1 MTHPIIV
8 TGPQRAGTTIAAH
21 IIAEQ
26 TGGVY
31 VDELDYCLPLPDKAV
46 VQAPFLLHQVLEAS
60 YMIPNVRFAFMYR
73 TPGDIVASM
82 ERIEWYADW
91 YKGPDFYPTY
101 VKHCYEYIDL
111 LKRTLQKD
119 QWFDVY
125 YESLVHHPLF
135 IRDRTGFTVKQY
147 LLDVPEGPPTW
158 RNNDYLGLTPRRF

>member
-8 TGPQRAGTTIAAH
+8 TGPQRSGTTIAAR

-46 VQAPFLLHQVLEAS
+46 VQAPFLLHQTLEVS

-73 TPGDIVASM
+73 APGDIVASM
-82 ERIEWYADW
+82 ERVEWYADW
-91 YKGPDFYPTY
+91 YEDPNFYPHY

-111 LKRTLQKD
+111 LKRTLRKD
-119 QWFDVY
+119 QWFDVQ

-135 IRDRTGFTVKQY
+135 VQERTGFTVKQY
-147 LLDVPEGPPTW
+147 LPNVPEGPATW
-158 RNNDYLGLTPRRF
+158 RNDEYLGFT

>member
-8 TGPQRAGTTIAAH
+8 TGPQRSGTTIAAR

-46 VQAPFLLHQVLEAS
+46 VQAPFLLHQALEAS

-73 TPGDIVASM
+73 APGDIVASM
-82 ERIEWYADW
+82 ERVEWYADW
-91 YKGPDFYPTY
+91 YEDPNFYPHY

-111 LKRTLQKD
+111 LKRTLRKD
-119 QWFDVY
+119 QWFDVQ

-135 IRDRTGFTVKQY
+135 VQERTGFTVKQY
-147 LLDVPEGPPTW
+147 LPNVPEGPATW
-158 RNNDYLGLTPRRF
+158 RNNEYLGLT